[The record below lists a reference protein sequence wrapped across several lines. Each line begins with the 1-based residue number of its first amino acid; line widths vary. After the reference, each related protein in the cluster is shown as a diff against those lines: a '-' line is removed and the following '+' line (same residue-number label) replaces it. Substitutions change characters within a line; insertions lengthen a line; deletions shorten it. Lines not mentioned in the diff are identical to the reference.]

1 VGRAHWC
8 GGGCG
13 PCALVRWRRVLD
25 TTIARQST
33 RAVAELLRT
42 RRKSPT
48 PATTPAKALGRSTTK
63 PWLRRCSRPLTNGD
77 TAPTHPAP
85 EPARNSTSHLAPQA
99 DTGLTTMFPP
109 NVGPSTTVRR
119 RPPRYRLDQP
129 TEEFSQLPPGG
140 RKQCAVTFSN
150 YPSRSVQGGAH
161 KSLQLPNAV
170 ALEGQMTGS
179 HRILET

>member
-1 VGRAHWC
+1 MSRRWIVAVGRAHWC

-99 DTGLTTMFPP
+99 DTGLTHDVPAERRA
-109 NVGPSTTVRR
+109 VDDGPTKTSPLPLGSTNRRIFATSARRQKTVRS
-119 RPPRYRLDQP
+119 DVQ
-129 TEEFSQLPPGG
+129 QLP
-140 RKQCAVTFSN
+140 F
-150 YPSRSVQGGAH
+150 
-161 KSLQLPNAV
+161 
-170 ALEGQMTGS
+170 
-179 HRILET
+179 